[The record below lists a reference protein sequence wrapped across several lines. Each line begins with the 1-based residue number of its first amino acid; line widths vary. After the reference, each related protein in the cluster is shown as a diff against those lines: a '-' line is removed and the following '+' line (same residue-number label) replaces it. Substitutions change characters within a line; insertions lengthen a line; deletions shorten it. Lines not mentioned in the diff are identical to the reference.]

1 MFRFVLIGAGQRGM
15 IYARY
20 AYQSGLANIV
30 ALAEPEKKRR
40 EAAARELFVAQER
53 AYPSAEALFSAGK
66 LGDAAIIASMDR
78 DHYAQAMKA
87 LDLGYDLLLE
97 KPISPDPRECME
109 IERKAAQKGRRVA
122 VCHVLPYPYASAN
135 NWGLYNDMFGDVGAS
150 DTFRDYF
157 ISGCTDM
164 PHATPDQVQQ
174 SKMPDFWQYGYS
186 GGEFA
191 EGNVRKWIDDEA
203 IAETLRLIRESHSSL
218 IGPCAPTDIL
228 EDQEDAH
235 AFDAN
240 IDAIRWQMGYQL
252 SLESLTRIDNAT
264 PGEELTLKLTWLNRG
279 VAPFYYHWPLQWA
292 LVNEQGEAALTQAG
306 QTDVRSLLPGQVGV
320 TETLALPK
328 DLPGGTYTLCLSFLD
343 PDSGLPALPL
353 NMAGGENLRYPLYAI
368 TIK

>member
-1 MFRFVLIGAGQRGM
+1 M
-15 IYARY
+15 
-20 AYQSGLANIV
+20 
-30 ALAEPEKKRR
+30 
-40 EAAARELFVAQER
+40 
-53 AYPSAEALFSAGK
+53 FSAGK

-122 VCHVLPYPYASAN
+122 VCHVLRYPYASAN

-264 PGEELTLKLTWLNRG
+264 AGEELTLKLTWLNRG

-306 QTDVRSLLPGQVGV
+306 QTDVRSLLPGRVGI

-328 DLPGGTYTLCLSFLD
+328 DLARGDLHPLLVLPGPRQRPARPAAEHGRR
-343 PDSGLPALPL
+343 GKPALPAVRHHHQVNFNSNQNRGASQRRGIYYQVGYCAYL
-353 NMAGGENLRYPLYAI
+353 LRTPRMMCPRAYSDSPGSIAVNTAI
-368 TIK
+368 RLAKT